1 MRVASQTNLEYE
13 VSIEPDL
20 IQGREKSVERARPEV
35 DEGVGGEE
43 ACGDRRLPREPVV
56 LREGVDG

>member
-1 MRVASQTNLEYE
+1 M
-13 VSIEPDL
+13 SIEPDL